1 MLFFLRM
8 KPRIIIGA
16 DHAGFALKEKLVHE
30 LCKRG
35 FDVEDATPS
44 FTPGDDYPPIGKEV
58 ARIVGSKQHDRGI
71 LVCGSGVGM
80 TIAANRVHGARAML
94 AHDAKEVQRA
104 CIDDMVNIL
113 CFSGWNLTSARALK
127 LIDIFL
133 KTKPSKAA
141 RHIRR
146 VKEIDQ

>member
-1 MLFFLRM
+1 M
-8 KPRIIIGA
+8 KPTLVIGA

-30 LCKRG
+30 LCKKG
-35 FDVEDATPS
+35 YIVEDATPA
-44 FTPGDDYPPIGKEV
+44 FVEGDDFPDIGKEV
-58 ARIVGSKQHDRGI
+58 AQIIASKKHERGI

-80 TIAANRVHGARAML
+80 TIAANRIKGARAML
-94 AHDAKEVQRA
+94 AHDVKEVQKA

-113 CFSGWNLTSARALK
+113 CFSGWNLKPAIALK
-127 LIDIFL
+127 LIDTFL

-146 VKEIDQ
+146 IKKLDR

>member
-1 MLFFLRM
+1 M
-8 KPRIIIGA
+8 KTTLVIGA

-30 LCKRG
+30 LCKKG
-35 FDVEDATPS
+35 HIVEDVTPA
-44 FTPGDDYPPIGKEV
+44 FVEGDDFPDIGKGV
-58 ARIVGSKQHDRGI
+58 AQIIASKKQERGI

-80 TIAANRVHGARAML
+80 TIAANRVKGARAML
-94 AHDAKEVQRA
+94 AHDAKEVEKA

-113 CFSGWNLTSARALK
+113 CFNGRSIKPAIALK
-127 LIDIFL
+127 LIDTFL

-146 VKEIDQ
+146 VKKLDA